1 MFSEMNDT
9 RRKKR
14 KTNLEM
20 MFAVNKMFHK
30 MYTQNIW

>member
-1 MFSEMNDT
+1 MT
-9 RRKKR
+9 RVERNG